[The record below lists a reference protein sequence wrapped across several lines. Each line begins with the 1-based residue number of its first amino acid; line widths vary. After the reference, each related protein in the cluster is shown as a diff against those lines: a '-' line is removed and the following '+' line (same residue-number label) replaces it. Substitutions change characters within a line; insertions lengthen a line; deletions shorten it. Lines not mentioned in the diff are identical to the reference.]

1 MTEENLARANY
12 LNKQIAELDLQL
24 SELDRASAQEKS
36 PLAIAILVKYR
47 VMSSEEAIIK
57 LTNDA
62 STFLQQ
68 QIEQRQ
74 LEIQGL

>member
-1 MTEENLARANY
+1 MTEENLAKANY